1 MIKFRYLSILVII
14 LALIGLGF
22 AAHEIFTVQNSLE
35 RIVRIN
41 PGDNART
48 IGLKLKK
55 AGIISQV
62 ESFRILAKLRRADK
76 SLKAG
81 TYVFGGNSNLW
92 QTVSRLNDG
101 VSENIRIR
109 IPEGFSLYRT
119 LLRIE
124 AGGLADYQSLYA
136 AATDT
141 ALVRR
146 LTGLPLKSLEGFLY
160 PETYLFAVPSSPDT
174 ILSIMTQEFFRK
186 INRAGIDMQQI
197 DDFYDKLIL
206 ASIIE
211 KEAGNS
217 SERPIVA
224 GVFERRLRFGMALQ
238 SCPTVDYILEKRGIR
253 REVLTNSDTE
263 IVSDYNTYRI
273 TGLPPTP
280 ISNPQVESILAA
292 LNPAQHNYLYFFS
305 DRKGNNVFSKSYE
318 EHLRLQRQM
327 GL

>member
-109 IPEGFSLYRT
+109 IPEGYSLHRT

-174 ILSIMTQEFFRK
+174 ILSIMTQEFFKK
-186 INRAGIDMQQI
+186 INRAGIDIQQI
-197 DDFYDKLIL
+197 DNFYDKLIL

-253 REVLTNSDTE
+253 REVLTNADTE

-305 DRKGNNVFSKSYE
+305 DRKGNNVFSKSFE